1 MGFGSQGKILFYIYV
16 FWNFVDCWT
25 LLKFYPKP
33 CFQFRSKRN
42 PDENSLCWLWPASAI
57 YVLCP
62 NIKAGQRQIGT
73 KQTGKTYKTGQ
84 KLDTEPAQTEILLI
98 IIKLD
103 LRIVYYPVDTGSTEI
118 SETSL

>member
-1 MGFGSQGKILFYIYV
+1 MGFGSRGKILFSIYV
-16 FWNFVDCWT
+16 FCDFVDWWS

-42 PDENSLCWLWPASAI
+42 PDENSLCWLWPASVI

-84 KLDTEPAQTEILLI
+84 KLDTEPAQTEILWMHFLKQ
-98 IIKLD
+98 IKIGYED
-103 LRIVYYPVDTGSTEI
+103 WIVSNGYWFYKNK
-118 SETSL
+118 